1 MIRAEPRV
9 TFVEGKNPNT
19 AQIVSFQKRND
30 HSLQLSCI
38 MNSGPLNIPSVW
50 KVQVDWTPSNKLW
63 RFSFIPPLQSSEMAY
78 GSFI

>member
-1 MIRAEPRV
+1 MIRAEHRV

-30 HSLQLSCI
+30 HSLQMSCI

-50 KVQVDWTPSNKLW
+50 KVQVD
-63 RFSFIPPLQSSEMAY
+63 
-78 GSFI
+78 